1 MLFNKFQNKYI
12 IKGVLRANT
21 PLHIGA
27 GQDSLNPIQ
36 TDEGVIVDHNGKP
49 YIPGSSLKGVLR
61 TYLEI
66 MINSGINPEY
76 ESCLIVNEPCLDE
89 SKVKQIKSKYDNEKL
104 NKDLKIAQEIYENMC
119 DVCKV
124 FGSKYFSSKI
134 SIRDCTLISEK
145 AYIQKRDGVA
155 IDRDTGTAADNKK
168 YDYEQVSAGTEF
180 DFYLSIDNLEDKH
193 IDLFKII
200 LNALIRGDI
209 QIGGKTTYGLG
220 SVQLT
225 DSKVYRITS
234 ENLNQYLLSGVTEE
248 MRWDYVQ

>member
-1 MLFNKFQNKYI
+1 MFFDKFQNKYI
-12 IKGVLRANT
+12 IKGILRANT

-27 GQDSLNPIQ
+27 GQDSFNPIQ
-36 TDEGVIVDHNGKP
+36 ADKGVIVDHNGNP

-61 TYLEI
+61 TYIEI

-76 ESCLIVNEPCLDE
+76 KSCLIVNNPCLND
-89 SKVKQIKSKYDNEKL
+89 SLVKQIKNKYNNEKIH
-104 NKDLKIAQEIYENMC
+104 KDLKIAQEIYENMC

-124 FGSKYFSSKI
+124 FGSNFFSSKL
-134 SIRDCTLISEK
+134 SFRDCTLISEK

-180 DFYLSIDNLEDKH
+180 DFYMSIDNLEDEH
-193 IDLFKII
+193 FDLFKII
-200 LNALIRGDI
+200 LNALLSGEI

-220 SVQLT
+220 NIQLT
-225 DSKVYRITS
+225 DNKVYKITI
-234 ENLNQYLLSGVTEE
+234 ENLKQYLLSGLTEE
-248 MRWDYVQ
+248 MRWNYV